1 MEKEKRVLPKW
12 LEKTQHNSW
21 EPEIFISGIVLFG
34 LLQIPEYLDQ
44 FRFYFQ
50 REIYGFTTD
59 IDNFV
64 AVLITGIQWL
74 TFGLVLHL
82 FFRGIWI
89 GLVGLSYVFPNGI
102 NKDSL
107 KYKGKFQ
114 NRIDKI
120 PDFTNQI
127 IKLEKISSSIF
138 SISYFLFMSILGG
151 YAFFLTTIIGP
162 IYLFFNF
169 SPYSFSDLFTNPAIQ
184 TAINSYAYFV
194 LGLGLIYMLDFLL
207 LGFIKKS
214 RYLSKI
220 YYPLYKAVS
229 FLTFS
234 TLYRNIYYILISNF
248 KKWKVI
254 LFIAFFIVITFFL
267 ASFHADGSSASYQF
281 SQLEFYGTTT
291 GHQLRASAYENFDG
305 PFTGQRASIQSDIVK
320 DDFLRLFVTHLS
332 FFDDSVSTQCNY
344 RELESQYETDSLKL
358 ACLSSFYQ
366 VQINDSSYNGLTWK
380 FHYHSKSK
388 HRGIITYID
397 IEDLGRGLHHLNI
410 GLSNWRNKTY
420 QEIPFYKE

>member
-1 MEKEKRVLPKW
+1 MEKEKHMLPKW

-34 LLQIPEYLDQ
+34 LLQIPEYLVK
-44 FRFYFQ
+44 FRYYFQ
-50 REIYGFTTD
+50 REIYGLTTD

-74 TFGLVLHL
+74 TFGLILHL

-102 NKDSL
+102 NKADL
-107 KYKGKFQ
+107 NYKGKFQ
-114 NRIDKI
+114 TRINNI

-127 IKLEKISSSIF
+127 IRLEKISSSIF

-169 SPYSFSDLFTNPAIQ
+169 SPYSISDLATNPAIQ
-184 TAINSYAYFV
+184 TAANSYAYFV
-194 LGLGLIYMLDFLL
+194 LGLGLIYMLDFLS
-207 LGFIKKS
+207 LGIIKRS
-214 RYLSKI
+214 RYLSKV
-220 YYPLYKAVS
+220 YYPLYQIVS

-254 LFIAFFIVITFFL
+254 VFIAFFIVTTFFL
-267 ASFHADGSSASYQF
+267 ASFHADSSSASYQF
-281 SQLEFYGTTT
+281 SQLEFYGTTS
-291 GHQLRASAYENFDG
+291 GNQLRASAYENFDG
-305 PFTGQRASIQSDIVK
+305 TFVGQRASIQSDIVK
-320 DDFLRLFVTHLS
+320 DDVLRLFVTHLS
-332 FFDDSVSTQCNY
+332 LLDDSVRTQCNF
-344 RELESQYETDSLKL
+344 RELESQYETDSLKI

-366 VQINDSSYNGLTWK
+366 IKVNDSLYKELEWK

-397 IEDLGRGLHHLNI
+397 IRGLNRGMHTLNI
-410 GLSNWRNKTY
+410 GLANWYNSTY
-420 QEIPFYKE
+420 QEIPFFKE